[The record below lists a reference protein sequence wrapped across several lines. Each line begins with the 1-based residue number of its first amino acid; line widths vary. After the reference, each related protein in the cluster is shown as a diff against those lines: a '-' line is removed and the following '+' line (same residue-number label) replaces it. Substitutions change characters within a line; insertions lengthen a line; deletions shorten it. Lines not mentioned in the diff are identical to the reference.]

1 MGKYNSFFRQIYFK
15 TTGYSFTHMGRL
27 FLRLFVGLMLAQ
39 FGVRQL
45 SPGPVVGMEYFDLPL
60 LAIGLREWLVIVV
73 EILCSFFIMVGLF
86 TRIMIIPPFVLMI
99 STCHSIYL
107 LHGLTS
113 LTSIQMLSVPF
124 LFMGIY
130 MFLILVGP
138 GKISLDYFYSLY
150 LINRHAENAREEDL
164 EEV

>member
-1 MGKYNSFFRQIYFK
+1 MASTSSLFRQIYFK
-15 TTGYSFTHMGRL
+15 ITGYSFTHMGRL

-39 FGVRQL
+39 FGIRQL
-45 SPGPVVGMEYFDLPL
+45 HVSPDASCLSSNLPVM
-60 LAIGLREWLVIVV
+60 ACGLSEWLVIIV
-73 EILCSFFIMVGLF
+73 EIICSFFIMIGLF
-86 TRIMIIPPFVLMI
+86 TRLMIIPPFILMI
-99 STCHSIYL
+99 VSCHQIFTQYGFTSYFSIYL
-107 LHGLTS
+107 MAL
-113 LTSIQMLSVPF
+113 PF

-150 LINRHAENAREEDL
+150 LINRHQDKEEDL

>member
-1 MGKYNSFFRQIYFK
+1 MKAGGAFFRQLYFK

-45 SPGPVVGMEYFDLPL
+45 AGDAEPGFFNIPL
-60 LAIGLREWLVIVV
+60 VAEGLAEWLVIVV
-73 EILCSFFIMVGLF
+73 EVICSFFIMIGLF
-86 TRIMIIPPFVLMI
+86 TRLMLIPPFVLMI
-99 STCHSIYL
+99 VSSHQICMGEGYGNFSTVE
-107 LHGLTS
+107 
-113 LTSIQMLSVPF
+113 MMSVPF

-130 MFLILVGP
+130 FFFFLVGP

-150 LINRHAENAREEDL
+150 LINRHQDKEEDL